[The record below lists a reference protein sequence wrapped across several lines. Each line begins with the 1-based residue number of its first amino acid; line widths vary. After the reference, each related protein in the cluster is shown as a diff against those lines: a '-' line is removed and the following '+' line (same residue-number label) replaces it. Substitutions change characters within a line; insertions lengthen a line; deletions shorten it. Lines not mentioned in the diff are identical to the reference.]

1 MDFAFLSVTFF
12 LIIFLLISYY
22 LNVLRLSTPL
32 ILIYLIFC
40 FTYVIDSEKVKGPIV
55 KIDELGNSVNDNSIS
70 EQVESLAAKDKKIDK
85 LKNKK
90 SDISKPVVSFN
101 PKPIIID
108 TNIIIKKDKENNVV
122 NNSESIEKTLNI
134 EKQNKDEFLQALK
147 LNEVMICRGV
157 YKRNP
162 IKPGFNFTNDVD
174 SLFCYTKIS
183 NSGSKQ
189 EIKHLWY
196 FQEKLVTSVVYNIKT
211 SYNYRS
217 WSKKTILP
225 SQVGKWRVDIIDIEE
240 KILGSRKFEI
250 SSKNNAF

>member
-1 MDFAFLSVTFF
+1 MGPEK
-12 LIIFLLISYY
+12 LIS
-22 LNVLRLSTPL
+22 
-32 ILIYLIFC
+32 
-40 FTYVIDSEKVKGPIV
+40 
-55 KIDELGNSVNDNSIS
+55 NDF
-70 EQVESLAAKDKKIDK
+70 EPKDKQK
-85 LKNKK
+85 L
-90 SDISKPVVSFN
+90 DISKPVVSFN

-108 TNIIIKKDKENNVV
+108 SNLIIQKEKIKPETKLQKEKSKNFNV
-122 NNSESIEKTLNI
+122 NLEKEDRVKSSLV
-134 EKQNKDEFLQALK
+134 LK
-147 LNEVMICRGV
+147 EIMICRGV